1 MKTNEL
7 LFERRIY
14 EHEIYRSSYQA
25 SRMLVEMQL
34 DAKQIDAVFR
44 AVADGAAKG
53 GNVDK
58 EGDEPVSNR
67 TMLGKGADVVTDVA
81 KKFSASW
88 EKVKTAIS
96 QSGPVSGF
104 DVMVDKLQG
113 SLLNAAG
120 GQKGAVGTAIQKYR
134 DFGNAHPIMQGAIY
148 AILIALAGIT
158 GAGLGG
164 AAIIAGIKVADRLLM
179 GDKASTAL
187 WKGFKTGAV
196 AYGAGQLAQHIRGAN
211 AQDVTTNVR
220 PGYHDPLY
228 DPPSDVT
235 PNIMPPAPDIPSSV
249 VAAKGDT
256 LSQIAQTHQTSVKAL
271 MQANPGITNPDALRV
286 GTEIT
291 IPPINSTTYMGG
303 VGTASD
309 TAAKVASGQYDTM
322 GRALARQRFEAKQN
336 KGRRVNE
343 WIDRDATVRKW
354 ALMEGLGRKTKR
366 SVMLT
371 PEGVNKVFEQ
381 ITIRTIILEAEGE
394 EKAKKPGLLS
404 RAWSGIKSVGSAI
417 GGAAK
422 AGWNSATNKITYDKL
437 GMNWRS
443 INAGGGEG
451 AADRT
456 DSADLA
462 DFLRSQGVKDGLI
475 NSVYKSMGIPVMA
488 AYGTDPIAGKDD
500 KAGAGAGA
508 DAGADDGEMFARK
521 GYQAGG
527 EANGPADQTHMQD
540 GPGTQRG
547 AGEQP
552 KSDAGGQQAG
562 GRGALPGFDAGNI
575 GNLKST
581 LGAVVPKPAAGNKPV
596 PNYGAG
602 PTSYGKT
609 TMSVGG
615 SPAVAPGKTRT
626 GGKVAGQVSQTP
638 NAIRKRNAR
647 AGGAEAPAFAP
658 NPFGSMVNQMQSYGT
673 STGGKVTGTA
683 TGLKHTANPNN
694 PNFGT
699 KPAAEPAAEPA
710 KKLGPTRAI
719 KGGKQAEPEKQK
731 VAAEARRV
739 YGGRYVRESIDDR
752 LLKEFEFFINK
763 G

>member
-1 MKTNEL
+1 
-7 LFERRIY
+7 
-14 EHEIYRSSYQA
+14 
-25 SRMLVEMQL
+25 MLVEAQL

-120 GQKGAVGTAIQKYR
+120 GQKGAVGKAMQKYR
-134 DFGNAHPIMQGAIY
+134 DFGNAHPVMQGAIY

-179 GDKASTAL
+179 GDKASSAL
-187 WKGFKTGAV
+187 WKGFKTGAI
-196 AYGAGQLAQHIRGAN
+196 AYGAGQLAQHIRGPH
-211 AQDVTTNVR
+211 AQEVPTNN
-220 PGYHDPLY
+220 PQHFHDPVY
-228 DPPSDVT
+228 DPPGPNVT
-235 PNIMPPAPDIPSSV
+235 PNVMPPTPDIPSSV

-256 LSQIAQTHQTSVKAL
+256 LSQIAQAHQTSVKAL
-271 MQANPGITNPDALRV
+271 LQANPNITNPDALRV
-286 GTEIT
+286 GTQIT
-291 IPPINSTTYMGG
+291 IPPLNSTTYMGG

-309 TAAKVASGQYDTM
+309 TAAKVASGQYDNV
-322 GRALARQRFEAKQN
+322 GKALARQRFETKQSE
-336 KGRRVNE
+336 GHAVNE

-394 EKAKKPGLLS
+394 EQAKKPGLLS

-462 DFLRSQGVKDGLI
+462 DFLRTQGVKDGLI
-475 NSVYKSMGIPVMA
+475 NSVYKSMGIPVQA
-488 AYGTDPIAGKDD
+488 AYGTDAVEPKGKE
-500 KAGAGAGA
+500 
-508 DAGADDGEMFARK
+508 GADDGEMFARK
-521 GYQAGG
+521 GYGAGGQQAGG
-527 EANGPADQTHMQD
+527 QQAGDPGQMHMQD
-540 GPGTQRG
+540 GPGTSKG
-547 AGEQP
+547 AGT
-552 KSDAGGQQAG
+552 DAGVTAQPQ
-562 GRGALPGFDAGNI
+562 PQ
-575 GNLKST
+575 
-581 LGAVVPKPAAGNKPV
+581 PKPATPAAG
-596 PNYGAG
+596 GAQPSWADPKSGDYVGRREVARRQAASGKSATPDYSKG
-602 PTSYGKT
+602 PTGYGKT
-609 TMSVGG
+609 TYSMGG
-615 SPAVAPGKTRT
+615 TKTTAAGATPAASTAPAKKSDAASPAA
-626 GGKVAGQVSQTP
+626 
-638 NAIRKRNAR
+638 
-647 AGGAEAPAFAP
+647 AP
-658 NPFGSMVNQMQSYGT
+658 NPFGSMVNQMQNYGT
-673 STGGKVTGTA
+673 STGGKVTGTT

-699 KPAAEPAAEPA
+699 KPAAEPAAAAAPE
-710 KKLGPTRAI
+710 KKLGPTRSI
-719 KGGKQAEPEKQK
+719 KGGKTAEPEKQK

-739 YGGRYVRESIDDR
+739 YGGRYVKESIDAR
-752 LLKEFEFFINK
+752 LLKEFEFFVNK
-763 G
+763 V